1 LRCDADATEA
11 LNAGSREHERDIRET
26 TNGIASDID
35 AFGFHIDGIES
46 DIDGF
51 RFHFDGIG
59 FHLHGIASDIDA
71 FPDTAPSLRRVIA
84 RTGNGIPGV
93 VLSRPTRSR

>member
-1 LRCDADATEA
+1 
-11 LNAGSREHERDIRET
+11 LNAENHQPERGIPET

-35 AFGFHIDGIES
+35 AFDFHLGGIEP

-51 RFHFDGIG
+51 RFHLDGIG

-71 FPDTAPSLRRVIA
+71 FRDTAPSLRRVIA